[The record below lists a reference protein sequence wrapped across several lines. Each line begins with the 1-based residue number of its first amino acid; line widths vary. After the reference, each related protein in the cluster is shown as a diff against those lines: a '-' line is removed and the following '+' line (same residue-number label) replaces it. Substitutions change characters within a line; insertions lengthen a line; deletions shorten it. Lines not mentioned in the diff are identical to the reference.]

1 MPLFLKW
8 SSFTKNNVSTEP
20 DSFGVYELA
29 DGSGNVLYIGEGRL
43 RPRLLSHFITG
54 RSPIPGTAKYR
65 AEITGVKE
73 RAQQR
78 ERAEIRSFTRSYGD
92 CPKFNDRLG

>member
-1 MPLFLKW
+1 MPLFQKW
-8 SSFTKNNVSTEP
+8 SSFRKDNVLDEP

-29 DGSGNVLYIGEGRL
+29 DSVGNILYIGEGRL
-43 RPRLLSHFITG
+43 RSRLNSHFISG
-54 RSPIPGTAKYR
+54 SAPIPGTAKYR

-78 ERAEIRSFTRSYGD
+78 ERAEIRSFQRSYGD

>member
-1 MPLFLKW
+1 MLG
-8 SSFTKNNVSTEP
+8 EP

-29 DGSGNVLYIGEGRL
+29 DRAGNILYIGEGRL
-43 RPRLLSHFITG
+43 RSRLNSHFISG
-54 RSPIPGTAKYR
+54 SSPIPGVSKYR

-78 ERAEIRSFTRSYGD
+78 ERSEIRAFERKHGD

>member
-8 SSFTKNNVSTEP
+8 SDYTKVNVSTEP

-29 DGSGNVLYIGEGRL
+29 NNVGNVLYIGEGRL
-43 RPRLLSHFITG
+43 RQRLLSHFITG
-54 RSPIPGTAKYR
+54 KSPIPGVSKYR

-78 ERAEIRSFTRSYGD
+78 ERSEIRAFQRKHGD

>member
-8 SSFTKNNVSTEP
+8 SSFNKANVTEESE
-20 DSFGVYELA
+20 SFGVYELA
-29 DGSGNVLYIGEGRL
+29 DRDGNVLYIGQGRL
-43 RPRLLSHFITG
+43 RARLLAHFITG
-54 RSPIPGTAKYR
+54 RTPIPGTAKYR

-73 RAQQR
+73 RAEQR
-78 ERAEIRSFTRSYGD
+78 ERAEIRNFIRKNGD